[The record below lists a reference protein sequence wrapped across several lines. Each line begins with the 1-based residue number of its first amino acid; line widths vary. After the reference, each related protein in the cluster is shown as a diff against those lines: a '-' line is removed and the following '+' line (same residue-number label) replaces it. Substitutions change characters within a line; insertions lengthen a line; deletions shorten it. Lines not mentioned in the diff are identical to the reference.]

1 MVARVQNNGLANI
14 TAALVASGTNPMQ
27 YLQWGTGTGA
37 IASANVVT
45 TAASEARTAGTRSQ
59 QTTTVS
65 NDTFQVVG
73 TIVCAG
79 AGKTI
84 SEVGVMDASSA
95 GNLDIYFDFTG
106 VALLVGDSIAFTT
119 KVSFV

>member
-1 MVARVQNNGLANI
+1 MVARVQNSGLANI
-14 TAALVASGTNPMQ
+14 VAALVTANVVKF
-27 YLQWGTGTGA
+27 LQWGTGSGA

-45 TAASEARTAGTRSQ
+45 TAAAEARTSGTMSAV
-59 QTTTVS
+59 TTTVT
-65 NDTFQVVG
+65 NDTVQVVG
-73 TIVCAG
+73 TITCATT
-79 AGKTI
+79 GKTI

-95 GNLDIYFDFTG
+95 GNLDFYYDFTG